1 MAEPDDMIMP
11 KLNKIRD
18 EIRNLRVNTDRNFEV
33 IRSEL
38 ESLKDSYRSEKSAMV
53 ADTLL

>member
-11 KLNKIRD
+11 MLNKIRD